1 MAIGKISGSMLVSN
15 LERQGIDLSVETN
28 LLYIDVTNN
37 RIGINNDSPA
47 ADLDIVGN
55 IVSTT
60 LDAGNVRLSTNTITT
75 VDTDGA
81 FSQR

>member
-1 MAIGKISGSMLVSN
+1 MLVSN